1 VKECK
6 LLSVLNI
13 YLIMDK
19 KNLIFWSFVVLL
31 LFIGI
36 LQWGSYLINGGYIV
50 ETFSN
55 NLDINT
61 ESTSTNHTVDLPLTT
76 KQSCQNTCGPNN
88 RCSLTGEQCSSDV
101 DCFGCNPETKRFVRE
116 EKEFDELNIRGE
128 NDAGKLTTGETPT
141 YSVLTTDIGTKAR
154 LINKRQTDSPQY
166 FQGVNT
172 WRDTFDEQMEL
183 YDKRYTPT
191 ASYFTPDYP
200 SRKTLSGEFTD
211 KGPLAANAFL

>member
-1 VKECK
+1 M
-6 LLSVLNI
+6 N
-13 YLIMDK
+13 K
-19 KNLIFWSFVVLL
+19 KNLIFWSFIVLL

-36 LQWGSYLINGGYIV
+36 FQWGSYLINSGYII

-55 NLDINT
+55 NLDIDT
-61 ESTSTNHTVDLPLTT
+61 GSPSTNHTVNLPLTN
-76 KQSCQNTCGPNN
+76 KQSCQNMCGPNN
-88 RCSLTGEQCSSDV
+88 RCSLTGEQCSADV
-101 DCFGCNPETKRFVRE
+101 DCFGCNPETKQFVQE
-116 EKEFDELNIRGE
+116 ERTLDELDIRGQ

-154 LINKRQTDSPQY
+154 LINKPETESPQY

-172 WRDTFDEQMEL
+172 WRDTFDDQMEL

-191 ASYFTPDYP
+191 ASYFTPNYP

-211 KGPLAANAFL
+211 NGPLASNAFL

>member
-1 VKECK
+1 M
-6 LLSVLNI
+6 N
-13 YLIMDK
+13 K

-36 LQWGSYLINGGYIV
+36 FQWGSYLINGGYII
-50 ETFSN
+50 EHFSN
-55 NLDINT
+55 NLDIDT
-61 ESTSTNHTVDLPLTT
+61 GSPSTNHTVNLPLTD
-76 KQSCQNTCGPNN
+76 KLDCQNMCGPNN
-88 RCSLTGEQCSSDV
+88 RCSLTGEQCSADV
-101 DCFGCNPETKRFVRE
+101 DCFGCNPETKRFVH
-116 EKEFDELNIRGE
+116 KERTLDELDIRGQ

-141 YSVLTTDIGTKAR
+141 YSTLTTDIGTNAR
-154 LINKRQTDSPQY
+154 LINKTDADSPQY

-191 ASYFTPDYP
+191 ASYFTPNYP

-211 KGPLAANAFL
+211 NGPLASNAFL

>member
-55 NLDINT
+55 KLDINT

-191 ASYFTPDYP
+191 ASYFTSDYP

-211 KGPLAANAFL
+211 NGPLAANAFL

>member
-1 VKECK
+1 
-6 LLSVLNI
+6 
-13 YLIMDK
+13 MDK
-19 KNLIFWSFVVLL
+19 KTLIFWSFVLLL

-36 LQWGSYLINGGYIV
+36 LQWGDYLINGGYIV
-50 ETFSN
+50 EKFSN
-55 NLDINT
+55 NIDIDT
-61 ESTSTNHTVDLPLTT
+61 GSSATNHSVDLPLTT
-76 KQSCQNTCGPNN
+76 IKSCQNMCGPNN
-88 RCSLTGEQCSSDV
+88 RCSLTGEQCSSDI

-116 EKEFDELNIRGE
+116 EKAFDELNIRGE
-128 NDAGKLTTGETPT
+128 NDAGKLTTEKTPT

-154 LINKRQTDSPQY
+154 LINKPDADSPQY

-191 ASYFTPDYP
+191 ASYFTPNYP

-211 KGPLAANAFL
+211 NGPLAANAFL